1 MRVINIPN
9 IVHELK
15 ESLGYE
21 IKEDYKA
28 DEFFLKIVMMMMKK
42 KNIYF

>member
-1 MRVINIPN
+1 MRVIN

-15 ESLGYE
+15 ESLGLE